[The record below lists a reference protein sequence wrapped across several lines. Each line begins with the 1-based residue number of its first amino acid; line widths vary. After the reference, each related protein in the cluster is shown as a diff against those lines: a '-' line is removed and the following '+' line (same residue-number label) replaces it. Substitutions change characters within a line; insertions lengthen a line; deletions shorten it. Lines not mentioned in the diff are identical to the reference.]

1 MIDFSYAKINLG
13 LHIISKRADGYHNLE
28 TIFVPTSL
36 YDVVEIIKADDFQLF
51 TYGNKIPGE
60 LKDNLCVKAFR
71 LIKENYS
78 IPNVH
83 IHLLKRIPHGAGLGG
98 GSSNAASCL
107 KLLNTIFDL
116 KIPQLDLINMAK
128 SLGADCA
135 YFIHDRKIL
144 FAEERGDVFQAMP
157 DFSFPYKIIIIKPSF
172 SVSTKEAFAGI
183 ETQKREDSLLEIVMT
198 NPREWKDKLQND
210 FEINLLP
217 KYPLIGQLKNYCYNK
232 GALYA
237 SLSGSGSAI
246 FALFKEDEKA
256 ANCMANFPYT
266 DCTIFSA

>member
-1 MIDFSYAKINLG
+1 VIDFSYAKINIG
-13 LHIISKRADGYHNLE
+13 LHVISKRADDYHNLE

-36 YDVVEIIKADDFQLF
+36 YDVVEIVKSEEFKLF
-51 TYGNKIPGE
+51 SYGNKIPGE
-60 LKDNLCVKAFR
+60 LKDNLCVKAFQ
-71 LIKENYS
+71 LIKEKYS

-116 KIPQLDLINMAK
+116 RIPQAALINMAK
-128 SLGADCA
+128 RLGADCA

-144 FAEERGDVFQAMP
+144 FAEERGDVFQTLH

-172 SVSTKEAFAGI
+172 SVSTKEAFAGLEI
-183 ETQKREDSLLEIVMT
+183 QKRDNSLLDIVKT
-198 NPREWKDKLQND
+198 NPTEWKYKLQND
-210 FEINLLP
+210 FETSLLP
-217 KYPLIGQLKNYCYNK
+217 KYPLIKEIKDYCYNK
-232 GALYA
+232 GAIYA

-246 FALFKEDEKA
+246 FALFKDQKKA
-256 ANCMANFPYT
+256 ANCMEDFPYK